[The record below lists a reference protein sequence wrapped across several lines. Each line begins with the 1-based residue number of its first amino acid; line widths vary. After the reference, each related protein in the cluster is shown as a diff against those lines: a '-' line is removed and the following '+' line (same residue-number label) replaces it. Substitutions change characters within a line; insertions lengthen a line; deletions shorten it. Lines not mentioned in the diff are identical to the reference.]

1 VRHNLALLLLFACT
15 PAPTELPITLTPTPS
30 PSPTAAPTPVPVF
43 IVPPLAPANSP
54 VTVSLCEPYTAG
66 TELWADVKY
75 KLGTFGEN
83 KASGCMQLVVWF
95 NTPGI
100 RVLTSG
106 LHTAKLEVTDE
117 TK

>member
-1 VRHNLALLLLFACT
+1 MRHNLAFLLLFACT
-15 PAPTELPITLTPTPS
+15 PSPSELPITVTPTP
-30 PSPTAAPTPVPVF
+30 TASPTPVPVF

-54 VTVSLCEPYTAG
+54 VTVSLCEPYAAG

-83 KASGCMQLVVWF
+83 KASGCMQLIVFF
-95 NTPGI
+95 NTPGV
-100 RVLTSG
+100 RTLTSG
-106 LHTAKLEVTDE
+106 LHTAKIEVTDE